1 MLATILN
8 PFLGLQVQ
16 LSEPG
21 GHSGLDTPSQN
32 VRDHVIG
39 KSCGEMQVSGANGTL
54 MGGWVVFCVL
64 VAKVGANRFPVK
76 KELAWLSRYLIQ

>member
-1 MLATILN
+1 MN
-8 PFLGLQVQ
+8 
-16 LSEPG
+16 
-21 GHSGLDTPSQN
+21 SGLETTLQN

-39 KSCGEMQVSGANGTL
+39 KSCGEMQVSGANGNL
-54 MGGWVVFCVL
+54 MGGRVVFCVL